1 MVVVLYVYINKTNR
15 ERKKHERRREV
26 VKRGSKKCQ
35 LGLVVITTKKK
46 ETSYVNRTMSKF
58 SSLQFISS
66 RVVVR

>member
-35 LGLVVITTKKK
+35 LGLVVITTTKKR
-46 ETSYVNRTMSKF
+46 N
-58 SSLQFISS
+58 
-66 RVVVR
+66 